1 MKRIHGWVAAWLIL
15 YGGAHCLPR
24 TWRGLALHPAG
35 VGLPA
40 AWAIDDGQDGK
51 GSTVVT
57 GPAGPQGPQGPQGPA
72 GPPGPQGP
80 QGLRGDK
87 GDPGAK
93 GDKGEPGLAGPAGTK
108 GDKGDKGNAGL
119 PGAKGDK
126 GETGLPGAKGVK
138 GDAGVQG
145 SKGDKG
151 DKGDPGLPG
160 PKGEPGT
167 TITTQM
173 GFNLVATVPHAEPM
187 ALFDKPNAAPL
198 AFDMPKTGH
207 VLVSF
212 STIVSGVNSA
222 DPFEYVIWL
231 DNGPAPTMP
240 IPAAMMVLN
249 GGTPVSTIQLLTLPA
264 GPHQL
269 QVVVRSPHGVPLT
282 LMHSHLTLLSAI
294 Q

>member
-1 MKRIHGWVAAWLIL
+1 MKRVGGWVAAWLIL

-24 TWRGLALHPAG
+24 MGRGGTLHPAG

-51 GSTVVT
+51 GGTVVT
-57 GPAGPQGPQGPQGPA
+57 GPPGPQGPQGPA
-72 GPPGPQGP
+72 GPAGPQGP
-80 QGLRGDK
+80 QGL
-87 GDPGAK
+87 
-93 GDKGEPGLAGPAGTK
+93 K
-108 GDKGDKGNAGL
+108 GDKGDKGDAGARGDRGD
-119 PGAKGDK
+119 PGLTGPAGVKGDK
-126 GETGLPGAKGVK
+126 GDPGLLGT
-138 GDAGVQG
+138 
-145 SKGDKG
+145 KG

-160 PKGEPGT
+160 AKGAKGDTGLQGLKGDKGEAGPPGPKGEPGT
-167 TITTQM
+167 TIATQM

-198 AFDMPKTGH
+198 AFVMPKAGN

-212 STIVSGVNSA
+212 STIVSGVDSA

-240 IPAAMMVLN
+240 IPAAMMVQN